1 MGDEP
6 IASLDASLQA
16 RVAGLMRNLALETGA
31 SLLFISHD
39 LSVVRVIADD
49 VAVMSRGKIVERGD
63 VNEVWSNPQQPYTQQ
78 LLRAIP
84 KVDGLGVL
92 PG

>member
-1 MGDEP
+1 
-6 IASLDASLQA
+6 
-16 RVAGLMRNLALETGA
+16 MRNLALETGA

-49 VAVMSRGKIVERGD
+49 VAVMKAGQIVERGD
-63 VNEVWSNPQQPYTQQ
+63 VNQVWSNPQQPYTKQ
-78 LLRAIP
+78 LLSAIP